1 MTTLERP
8 PTAARSLPAM
18 LAKRGVILAVAL
30 LTLATLAT
38 HEAYVLR
45 PHDPEWAHL
54 APFRWWL
61 APHVL
66 GGAIALLLA
75 PLQFSSTLR
84 GRYPAV
90 HRWLGRTYMT
100 AAIIASSLSVYIVVR
115 FEVMANWWAMGT
127 MGGLWLITTVLAWLA
142 ARNRDFRQHQL
153 WVGRSVCL
161 TLTFVATR
169 FVPDI
174 LLPGL
179 DYVNMTALYW
189 LFIVLS
195 LIVPDLV
202 LNARSLAPWRRS
214 ARVT

>member
-1 MTTLERP
+1 MTTVGRAPGAGRGLAG
-8 PTAARSLPAM
+8 T
-18 LAKRGVILAVAL
+18 LAKRGVIGAAAL

-61 APHVL
+61 APHVV
-66 GGAIALLLA
+66 GGAIALCLA
-75 PLQFSSTLR
+75 PLQFSTTLR
-84 GRYPAV
+84 RRNPAL
-90 HRWLGRTYMT
+90 HRWLGRVYMT
-100 AAIIASSLSVYIVVR
+100 AALIASALSVYIVAR

-127 MGGLWLITTVLAWLA
+127 MGALWGITTAFAWLA
-142 ARNRDFRQHQL
+142 ARNRDYRQHQL

-161 TLTFVATR
+161 TFTFVATR

-189 LFIVLS
+189 AFIVLS
-195 LIVPDLV
+195 MIAPDV
-202 LNARSLAPWRRS
+202 VMNGRALAPW
-214 ARVT
+214 ARGRQ